1 MKRIMSEPW
10 DAVIVGAGPAGAATA
25 TLLARAGRRV
35 ALVDAAHFPR
45 QKVCGEYLS
54 AAAWELLA
62 EMRLGP
68 TRAMGVPLTRMRLD
82 TPNGRGVAA
91 DYDFDPTRQPAA
103 LSRWKL
109 DAMLVGT
116 ACAAGAELFS
126 GFRVRTIPISGG
138 KVTGVCC
145 SAVDDANEH
154 LELTTSLVVA
164 ADGRRSRV
172 VQETGRRVVRP
183 SGLVGFK
190 RHVRPESLAAYEG
203 VLAMYAQR
211 GGYIGVCPTELG
223 TINVCGMIP
232 AARLQ
237 ATHGDF
243 GAAMQ
248 DWVAADSSL
257 QELLALP
264 AQQAEAWHT
273 IPDVSR
279 QRAMP
284 EAEGVI
290 YVGDAMGT
298 IEPLA
303 GQGMTMALAGAKLAA
318 KFLIEA
324 DRKPIDRL
332 RQCAYGA
339 KWHGAFDRRITAAAR
354 FGDLLRRPRLLAAAI
369 AGCELFP
376 GLAPA
381 LMRKAYARVAAL

>member
-1 MKRIMSEPW
+1 MTETW

-62 EMRLGP
+62 EMKLGP

-82 TPNGRGVAA
+82 TPDGRGVAA
-91 DYDFDPTRQPAA
+91 DYDFDPARRPAA

-116 ACAAGAELFS
+116 ACAAGAELFA
-126 GFRVRTIPISGG
+126 GYRVREIPIGGG
-138 KVTGVCC
+138 KVTGVRC
-145 SAVDDANEH
+145 SAVDDASEH
-154 LELTTSLVVA
+154 LELMTSLVVA

-183 SGLVGFK
+183 NGLVGFK
-190 RHVRPESLAAYEG
+190 RHVRPASLAPFDG

-211 GGYIGVCPTELG
+211 GGYVGVCPTELG

-243 GAAMQ
+243 AAAMQ
-248 DWVAADSSL
+248 DWVSADSPL
-257 QELLALP
+257 RELLALP

-273 IPDVSR
+273 MPDVSR

-284 EAEGVI
+284 AVEGVI

-303 GQGMTMALAGAKLAA
+303 GQGMTMALAGARLAA

-324 DRKPIDRL
+324 ERKSIDNVLQR
-332 RQCAYGA
+332 AYEA
-339 KWHGAFDRRITAAAR
+339 KWRAVFDRRIMAAAY
-354 FGDLLRRPRLLAAAI
+354 FGDLLRRPKLLAAAI

-376 GLAPA
+376 GLAPV